1 MTTVTE
7 LAPFFGSVGGGFV
20 AGALVGYAVKKV
32 IKLAAVIVGLFI
44 AALAYL
50 QYQEIIHVDWAK
62 FQAVSQ
68 SGLTT
73 VANTVMNISN
83 NFGASHTAATFYD
96 LIPLTSSASAG
107 FMLGMMKG

>member
-1 MTTVTE
+1 MNVVDY
-7 LAPFFGSVGGGFV
+7 APFVGTIGGGFV
-20 AGALVGYAVKKV
+20 ARALIGYAVKKI
-32 IKLAAVIVGLFI
+32 IKIAAVIAGLFI

-50 QYQEIIHVDWAK
+50 LYQEIINVDWAK

-73 VANTVMNISN
+73 IANSVMNVSN

>member
-1 MTTVTE
+1 MNVADY
-7 LAPFFGSVGGGFV
+7 APFAGSIGGGFA

-32 IKLAAVIVGLFI
+32 IKIAEVIVGLFI

-50 QYQEIIHVDWAK
+50 QYQGIIYVDWIK

-68 SGLTT
+68 GGLTT
-73 VANTVMNISN
+73 IANTIINVSN
-83 NFGASHTAATFYD
+83 NFVANHNVGAFSD
-96 LIPLTSSASAG
+96 LIPLTSRASAG

>member
-7 LAPFFGSVGGGFV
+7 LAPFLGSVGGGFV

-32 IKLAAVIVGLFI
+32 IKIAAVVVGMFI

-50 QYQEIIHVDWAK
+50 QYQGIIHVDWSK

-68 SGLTT
+68 NGLTT
-73 VANTVMNISN
+73 IASTVMNISN
-83 NFGASHTAATFYD
+83 NWRESHCCYVLRLD
-96 LIPLTSSASAG
+96 SVNI
-107 FMLGMMKG
+107 